1 MASASRV
8 LFPLLASTPSLALS
22 AVSLAL
28 AGTASPAAAQSTE
41 AGAIQLPPVSVE
53 AAPSGDYKVDQ
64 PSLQKLT
71 QPLRDTPQSIET
83 VSRQLMDDQGATTMR
98 DALRNVPGISL
109 AAGEFGAQGDSLTI
123 RGFTARNDI
132 YIDGMRDFG
141 SYYRDPFYLDG
152 IQVLKGPSSILFG
165 RGSTGG
171 VIEQDSKT
179 PQLTPLTAGTL
190 GFGTDATK
198 RLTADVNR
206 ALPDLGPGTAI
217 RLNVMGHESNVAGRD
232 VTQNDRFGFAP
243 SFAVGLGTPTR
254 MTFSYLHQSEYDV
267 PDYGLPWLYQS
278 ASGARSATAHPA
290 AVSAGNFYGFENGDY
305 LRTNVDVVTAKLEHD
320 VGSAVVL
327 RDQVRYA
334 HYARQFRITE
344 PQIYGTAAAGASG
357 SSVLVSPSTSLASLN
372 VSRNQLYGDSV
383 ETFLQNQAEMTAQ
396 LRTGPFAHAVV
407 TGFEIGQETSDPNR
421 NSTIGPYST
430 TSLVSPD
437 PSQAYNASTYLA
449 SKTKTTADTQ
459 AAYAL
464 DTVTLDDH
472 WQIMGGVRL
481 DRFDAS
487 FNQTTY
493 ANPVTGRGA
502 GSVSFSRVDTMASW
516 RGALVFKP
524 LPNGSVYFSAG
535 TSFNPS
541 AEAVSLLASTAS
553 LAPERN
559 ETYEIGSKWDLL
571 GEKLTLNGAI
581 YHTEK
586 LNQRET
592 DPNNSSYQILAGD
605 AVAKGVELEAIGR
618 MTDRWQ
624 VSGGYAYTYS
634 EIVKSPN
641 SSSTSDLGRP
651 LANAPRHTGNIWT
664 TYKLPWQVQIGGG
677 INYVSSRFAS
687 STPTTVGGVNFWKQ
701 VPSYW
706 TSNAM
711 AKYPLTDNVDLQ
723 LNVYNLTNK
732 FYYDQIHPS
741 HVVPGPGRSA
751 LFTISYKY

>member
-1 MASASRV
+1 MASPSRV

-22 AVSLAL
+22 AVGLAL
-28 AGTASPAAAQSTE
+28 AGSVPEAAAQS
-41 AGAIQLPPVSVE
+41 ADGGAIQLPPVSVE

-64 PSLQKLT
+64 PSLPKLT
-71 QPLRDTPQSIET
+71 QPLRDTPQTVET
-83 VSRQLMDDQGATTMR
+83 VSRQLMDDQGVATMR

-109 AAGEFGAQGDSLTI
+109 AAGEYGAQGDNLTI

-132 YIDGMRDFG
+132 YLDGMRDFG

-171 VIEQDSKT
+171 VVEQDGKS
-179 PQLTPLTAGTL
+179 PQLAPLTAGTL

-254 MTFSYLHQSEYDV
+254 LTLSYLHQTEYDV

-278 ASGARSATAHPA
+278 ASGVKSATARPA
-290 AVSAGNFYGFENGDY
+290 SVSGSNFYGFEHGDY
-305 LRTNVDVVTAKLEHD
+305 LRTNVDVGTVKLEHD
-320 VGSAVVL
+320 VGSAIVL
-327 RDQVRYA
+327 RDQFRYA
-334 HYARQFRITE
+334 HYTRQFRITE
-344 PQIYGTAAAGASG
+344 PQIYGTTAAGATG
-357 SSVLVSPSTSLASLN
+357 SSILVSPSTSLGSLN

-383 ETFLQNQAEMTAQ
+383 ETFLQNQADVT
-396 LRTGPFAHAVV
+396 LNVRTGPIAHALV
-407 TGFEIGQETSDPNR
+407 TGFEVGQETSDPNR

-437 PSQAYNASTYLA
+437 PAQAYNANTYR
-449 SKTKTTADTQ
+449 SSMTSTTADTL

-464 DTVTLDDH
+464 DTITLDEH
-472 WQIMGGVRL
+472 WQVMGGVRF

-487 FNQTTY
+487 FDQTTY

-502 GSVSFSRVDTMASW
+502 GALSFSRVDDMVSW

-524 LPNGSVYFSAG
+524 LPNGSIYFSAG

-541 AEAVSLLASTAS
+541 AEAISLQSSTAS

-559 ETYEIGSKWDLL
+559 ETYEIGSKWDLF
-571 GEKLTLNGAI
+571 GESLTLNGAL

-618 MTDRWQ
+618 LTDRWQ

-641 SSSTSDLGRP
+641 TSATSDLGRP
-651 LANAPRHTGNIWT
+651 LANVPRHSGNVWT
-664 TYKLPWQVQIGGG
+664 TYKLPWLMQIGGG
-677 INYVSSRFAS
+677 VNYVSSRFAS
-687 STPTTVGGVNFWKQ
+687 ATPSTVGGVNFWKQ

-706 TSNAM
+706 TANAM
-711 AKYPLTDNVDLQ
+711 AKYPLTDNVSLQ
-723 LNVYNLTNK
+723 LNVYNITNK
-732 FYYDQIHPS
+732 FYYDQLHPS